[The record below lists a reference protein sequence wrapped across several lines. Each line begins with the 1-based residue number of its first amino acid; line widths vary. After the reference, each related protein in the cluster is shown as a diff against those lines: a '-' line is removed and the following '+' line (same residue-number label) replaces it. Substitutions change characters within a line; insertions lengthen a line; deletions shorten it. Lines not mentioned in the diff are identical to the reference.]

1 MVKKR
6 MFTTFPVEI
15 IVKYYTLLLFQLDY
29 LREKN
34 LQFLSQFYIGE
45 INTKKYP
52 QSISNSM
59 GALY

>member
-1 MVKKR
+1 

-15 IVKYYTLLLFQLDY
+15 IVKYYTLLLIQLDY